1 MRVSVNEQKLIPFLI
16 AIVPLTLVLVA
27 SFFISSFY
35 IEKVTTYFN
44 QAKEKAIKEHI
55 DSRKLKSEMWVKQ
68 INLLF
73 DYRYNRVQENIE
85 NELKLKV
92 DIAYKSIRN
101 IYDKYN
107 NKKSKKEIKAM
118 IKEVLSQ
125 ISFNNEKDYIFIN
138 DFESNT
144 ILSAKP
150 KYFDATYIDADYR
163 SIFLEEIQMVRKHKE
178 GFLYSKYSKN
188 EPKDV
193 IYVRDLGIYGWF
205 IGSTISIKEKKRELK
220 ASLLDMLKSV
230 PMDENEFM
238 GIYDGE
244 EALLLSAN
252 VQKFIAKDDLKTIGN
267 NLTKQSSWYKDK
279 LDGYYYFSK
288 YYEPLDWYLVYGF
301 DIYKMSEK
309 ELQKKNKLEQM
320 LDAELEFIVE
330 VSASI
335 IIFVVI
341 LSLML
346 SRKINMIFKE
356 YQEEVQ
362 KRRDELEKLNNS
374 LETRVN
380 EQLKAH
386 RQKDKML
393 IQQSKMAEMGDMLS
407 MIAHQS
413 RQPLNQM
420 SYVLMN
426 IESAYEHDELN
437 KKYLDEKM
445 KEGID
450 LLEFMSKTID
460 DFRNYFRPD
469 NEKEFVLVSDI
480 INTSVELIKNSLE
493 LNNIE
498 VEIYSNGRNLTH
510 IYKNEFMQVILNLIK
525 NAKDVLVDQKIE
537 NPKIIISSTSY
548 KDKLVVEVC
557 DNGGGVDEK
566 IIDKIFEP
574 YFSTKDKKS
583 GTGLGLYMS
592 QMIIQEHL
600 DGEISVTN
608 NEEGACFKIVI

>member
-107 NKKSKKEIKAM
+107 SKKSKKEIKAM

-407 MIAHQS
+407 MIAHQW